1 MNSRVESSINRI
13 AEQARGR
20 YAAWLDSARTQTE
33 QAAGRVRKGKK
44 PVKTLSRL
52 GVKLSDV
59 SHRTT
64 TKVLKQ
70 QTKMV
75 ENQIDAFAGR
85 LKTAAHAE
93 TIGDLVR
100 GQIRLIPE
108 NTSQFVS
115 DSRAALSIVAEAGS
129 EIRQLIAGSVSE
141 LRGQSE
147 TRTRTAKPAAK
158 KPAAKKAKTKTRAKV
173 KAKPAAKA
181 ADATPNAE
189 PKAA

>member
-1 MNSRVESSINRI
+1 MNPRVESSINRI
-13 AEQARGR
+13 ANQARGR
-20 YAAWLDSARTQTE
+20 YAAWLDSARSQTA
-33 QAAGRVRKGKK
+33 QAAGRVSKGKK

-52 GVKLSDV
+52 SVKLSTV

-75 ENQIDAFAGR
+75 EHQIDALAGR
-85 LKTAAHAE
+85 LRTAAHAE

-108 NTSQFVS
+108 NTSQFVN
-115 DSRAALSIVAEAGS
+115 DSRAAFSIVADAGS
-129 EIRQLIAGSVSE
+129 QVRQLIAGTVAE
-141 LRGQSE
+141 LRG
-147 TRTRTAKPAAK
+147 RTAARPKPTA
-158 KPAAKKAKTKTRAKV
+158 PKAKTKTKT
-173 KAKPAAKA
+173 KTKPAAKPA
-181 ADATPNAE
+181 GATTAVE